1 MPHVLIMRPIH
12 DDAIALLEAAPGV
25 TVEVVHKLTKEA
37 MDAALPR
44 ANGIIVRTN
53 VVDGAMAAQAP
64 GLRIVARHGVGY
76 DLIDIPGM
84 TQRGV
89 VVTIT
94 PEANAGSVAEHTLML
109 MLACA
114 RRTVQ

>member
-1 MPHVLIMRPIH
+1 MNSAKKI
-12 DDAIALLEAAPGV
+12 DA
-25 TVEVVHKLTKEA
+25 
-37 MDAALPR
+37 
-44 ANGIIVRTN
+44 
-53 VVDGAMAAQAP
+53 AP

-114 RRTVQ
+114 RRTVQYDARVRDLETERDAELARLEQLRTAARISG